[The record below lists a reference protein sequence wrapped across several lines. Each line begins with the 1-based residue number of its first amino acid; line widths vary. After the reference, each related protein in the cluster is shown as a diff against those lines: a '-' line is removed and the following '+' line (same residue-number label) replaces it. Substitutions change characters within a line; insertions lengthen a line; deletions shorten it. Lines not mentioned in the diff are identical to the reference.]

1 MVKVQK
7 VQIVQCKNLHENF
20 EKSENLANF
29 LSFGTIICEKSENSY
44 SAERLFYKFS
54 CISQKN
60 VVSLHAKLR
69 AKAKKEQA
77 GYEYEDKDR

>member
-7 VQIVQCKNLHENF
+7 VQIVQCKNLHEN
-20 EKSENLANF
+20 
-29 LSFGTIICEKSENSY
+29 CEKSENSY
-44 SAERLFYKFS
+44 SAERLFYYFF

>member
-1 MVKVQK
+1 MAKLTNLTNWIRDFANFVKLVM
-7 VQIVQCKNLHENF
+7 QIVQCKNLHEN
-20 EKSENLANF
+20 
-29 LSFGTIICEKSENSY
+29 CEKSENSY
-44 SAERLFYKFS
+44 SAERLFYKFF

>member
-1 MVKVQK
+1 MPIVPKVPCK
-7 VQIVQCKNLHENF
+7 FLLKLTDLTKLTCKNLHEN
-20 EKSENLANF
+20 
-29 LSFGTIICEKSENSY
+29 CEKSENSY

>member
-1 MVKVQK
+1 MQIFIKTDRSDK
-7 VQIVQCKNLHENF
+7 TDMQIVQCKNLHEN
-20 EKSENLANF
+20 
-29 LSFGTIICEKSENSY
+29 CEKSENSY